1 MISPNELE
9 PFLNGSQG
17 ISGLDLARDYV
28 ATCALVEALQQRCE
42 QLTQTAI
49 SSQESAAAAFGQVD
63 ALRGQLKSTCDRL
76 AELCAQS
83 MEYCK

>member
-1 MISPNELE
+1 MISANELE

-17 ISGLDLARDYV
+17 VPGLDLARDYV
-28 ATCALVEALQQRCE
+28 ATCALVEALQHRCE

-49 SSQESAAAAFGQVD
+49 ASQESAAAAFGQVD
-63 ALRGQLKSTCDRL
+63 ILRGQLRATCDRM
-76 AELCAQS
+76 AELCAQT